1 MGYEGVKTIV
11 AVLNNESYEKKVDT
25 GVKLVTPDNIN
36 ETDVQELINPDLDKW
51 LNQ

>member
-11 AVLNNESYEKKVDT
+11 SVIKKENYEKRVDT
-25 GVKLVTPDNIN
+25 GVKLVTQENLN
-36 ETDVQELINPDLDKW
+36 EAEVQELINPDLDKW